1 MAKPREMAMPM
12 RDQLRDAY
20 NVFLRKHKPG
30 LCCAVRED
38 MPVPGFL
45 DAARW
50 SYGYTARSKAD
61 VPAAFQ
67 SEAAHEASSRLGFYL
82 FQDVCA

>member
-1 MAKPREMAMPM
+1 M

-38 MPVPGFL
+38 MPVPDFL
-45 DAARW
+45 NAANW
-50 SYGYTARSKAD
+50 SYGYTARCTAD
-61 VPAAFQ
+61 VPASFQ
-67 SEAAHEASSRLGFYL
+67 SEAAREASHQLGFYL
-82 FQDVCA
+82 FQDICA